1 MGGNS
6 SLCAAEADTN
16 EPAVIRIN
24 KREEDNQDT
33 IEQDKNKKSNKDKK
47 ETKKGEKDNIYLKM
61 KTKQKM
67 TDKEMGPMNT
77 EDNKDALSNVLT
89 EGVIT
94 CDGHRI
100 TTQKQQCNGI
110 TLMKGIEEFF
120 EDLNENEIF
129 QLVEDALEEY
139 IIDYDGEYIPGT
151 VTTKQAKAIAKI
163 LYEKLN
169 RKNSD
174 EDDKSGDI
182 DLKRHPELKG
192 LNIKIGVSE
201 FTKDVI
207 KDIMFNGKKV
217 DDYQV
222 DLTYANLTKNNE
234 KFKALSIQLLP

>member
-1 MGGNS
+1 MGCNS

-33 IEQDKNKKSNKDKK
+33 IEQDKNKKGNKNKK
-47 ETKKGEKDNIYLKM
+47 ETKNGEKDNIYLKM

-129 QLVEDALEEY
+129 QLVEEAIGEY

-151 VTTKQAKAIAKI
+151 ITTKQAKAIAKI

-207 KDIMFNGKKV
+207 KDIMFKGKKV
-217 DDYQV
+217 DNYQV

-234 KFKALSIQLLP
+234 KFKALSIQFLP